1 MPYDLIEQ
9 EIVNALTAFGPI
21 AVANNYSDRDCT
33 QGVKVVLGAI
43 GRNRGYKIFSSI
55 QKDNNRGLPF
65 DQIRQQIQPAIN
77 LEVPDRD
84 QFLGEWLY
92 DILWWHGDDQRYIIE
107 CPLVAESEWGGKDAF
122 FKDDFPKLLLA
133 RSEHR
138 IVIFEGYP
146 PPDRENNVAERI
158 NWCKEQIRN
167 FSHTQKGDRY
177 LFCAWQ
183 WGKQEFLFDLFIA
196 P

>member
-1 MPYDLIEQ
+1 MDPIEQ
-9 EIVNALTAFGPI
+9 EIVNALTAFGRI
-21 AVANNYSDRDCT
+21 AVANNYSVRDWT
-33 QGVKVVLGAI
+33 QGVKAVLGAI
-43 GRNRGYKIFSSI
+43 GHNRGYKIFSSI
-55 QKDNNRGLPF
+55 ENNNQGLPF

-77 LEVPDRD
+77 LAVPSRT

-146 PPDRENNVAERI
+146 EESHRRNNVAERI

-167 FSHTQKGDRY
+167 FSCTQKGDRY

>member
-107 CPLVAESEWGGKDAF
+107 CPLVAESEWGGNNAF